1 MDEHGEIIAGNGLF
15 EALTRMGRETCDC
28 YVVTG
33 LTDVQKKKM
42 MMADNKVYELGFTDT
57 DAIEQLV
64 KELDGDTDVPGWDAD
79 LLKMLDSTIEEA
91 DEIVNDYGSF
101 PDTEVANM
109 NRRPVEE
116 HIPYADAPSYPVAP
130 PADEAPSA
138 PAQPAAQ
145 TPAAVSDNAGV
156 STYTPQDSP
165 AQPPQSGDDGRRYII
180 CPKCGERIC
189 L

>member
-1 MDEHGEIIAGNGLF
+1 
-15 EALTRMGRETCDC
+15 
-28 YVVTG
+28 
-33 LTDVQKKKM
+33 
-42 MMADNKVYELGFTDT
+42 
-57 DAIEQLV
+57 
-64 KELDGDTDVPGWDAD
+64 
-79 LLKMLDSTIEEA
+79 MLDSTIEEA

-130 PADEAPSA
+130 PADETPPA

-145 TPAAVSDNAGV
+145 PPAAVSADTGV

>member
-1 MDEHGEIIAGNGLF
+1 MHSIEEITDRILYDLVGGTPLDLAYSREFQIQKVNQPERVSFDTKEDLKAYIICYCNEH
-15 EALTRMGRETCDC
+15 
-28 YVVTG
+28 
-33 LTDVQKKKM
+33 
-42 MMADNKVYELGFTDT
+42 
-57 DAIEQLV
+57 
-64 KELDGDTDVPGWDAD
+64 GWDAD

-91 DEIVNDYGSF
+91 DEIMNDYGSF

-116 HIPYADAPSYPVAP
+116 HIPYADTPSYPVTP
-130 PADEAPSA
+130 PSDETPPA

-145 TPAAVSDNAGV
+145 PPAAASDNAGV

-165 AQPPQSGDDGRRYII
+165 AQPHQSGDDVRRYII